1 VVGSTAFWVVMF
13 LLGVAVFFLPIL
25 IGLVRRAERM
35 DLVVLFTVLTL
46 VTGATWFGALVL
58 ACAMPRRPRPRP
70 QYFILPAGP
79 PSWPGRPDERAAD
92 RWPLAS

>member
-1 VVGSTAFWVVMF
+1 VVGSPVFLVFMF
-13 LLGVAVFFLPIL
+13 ALGVAVFFLPIL
-25 IGLVRRAERM
+25 IGLVRRPERM

-58 ACAMPRRPRPRP
+58 ACAMPRRQKP
-70 QYFILPAGP
+70 QRQYIILPAGP
-79 PSWPGRPDERAAD
+79 PSWPGRSDERAAD